1 MRPVKLTLQAFGSYG
16 NRTVIDFGQV
26 NQNLFLISGDTGAG
40 KTTIFD
46 ALVFALYGEASS
58 GTNKKDGMELQSQ
71 FVSFDVEPFVELT
84 FAENKGEEQEE
95 YTVRRIPRHVRPL
108 KRGTGT
114 KEESG
119 SVSLI
124 MPDGTEYPQKEA
136 DRKIEE
142 IVGLTKSQFMQV
154 AMIAQ
159 GEFMELLRAK
169 SDDKKVIFRK
179 LFHTEVY
186 GKIVEELGRRR
197 KAKQQEIGRIRTVCQ
212 NEVSHV
218 RIPEG
223 MELRLNVL
231 KEKIINSERLS
242 VVDME
247 EFLSELSNL
256 CEELQVRQEKAEKEY
271 GEAREESLRDR
282 DAYNSALD
290 LLKRYGELEQAE
302 GELEGYRAQ
311 ESGIEEALRL
321 IAELTSAYEIQAVWQ
336 RYSDSAGAA
345 ADLEEKLRK
354 QQEALPGLCALC
366 EEAGGQ
372 EQEEKS
378 LLDQETERFTKVS
391 ERVKKSLDVLKR
403 LQEAQAE
410 AYKREQEARS
420 AEKMAQEAGKNLNEL
435 ELKEKE
441 QREREAHLSSADL
454 RLVQWKTKCEKAG
467 ALETEISQAERL
479 LKETEQQ
486 EKAAEKARA
495 GYQDISREYEEKN
508 AEYENLR
515 RIFLNSQAGLLARE
529 QLRPGQPCP
538 VCGSLEHPNP
548 CVLEE
553 EHRELNREMLEEL
566 EKKAAVLRDR
576 QEAAASASQAA
587 CALLAEREKQWNG
600 KLEELKEKMQD
611 QFESVQKVTVKVD
624 PAGDDAYDD
633 DAAAYLD
640 RAKKEVSAWK
650 GVLDAEEIRL
660 RQDVE
665 ELEGIRRFLRG
676 VENERQALKQA
687 LDRASEE
694 RVRAKEALAAAGA
707 SVESLE
713 KSRDY
718 QTEQE
723 AEEALLAARSEKEK
737 RERAYAAA
745 RAAQQRAESAKE
757 NANALIG
764 RYLNELPQQIA
775 QRDQRKEI
783 YIRTMEE
790 RDLAESEWRA
800 LTEKHHKSET
810 DALREQVE
818 AYNRK
823 KAAAKRLFQAAQDAI
838 GGREKPDLEKLEHA
852 QKASEEKVETA
863 RTALEEIREYYR
875 ANTTVYERLTPV
887 MTERG
892 RIVEEYRRLEDLYNL
907 LAGKVS
913 GARMDIETFV
923 QRYYLERIL
932 CAANRRFREMSAG
945 QFELRMCETGRAG
958 IGKNRGLDLMVYSAV
973 TGKERE
979 VRTLSGGE
987 SFMAALSLALGLADQ
1002 IQESA
1007 ASVNLDIMFIDE
1019 GFGSL
1024 DENARDKAVRV
1035 LKDMANGSRMI
1046 GIISHVTELKQEIE
1060 DQLIVRKDEEGS
1072 HIRWQ
1077 IS

>member
-1 MRPVKLTLQAFGSYG
+1 MRPVKLTMQAFGSYG

-71 FVSFDVEPFVELT
+71 FVSFEVEPFVELT
-84 FAENKGEEQEE
+84 FSENHGEEQEE

-124 MPDGTEYPQKEA
+124 MPDGTEYPQKET

-197 KAKQQEIGRIRTVCQ
+197 KSKQQEIGRIRTVCQ

-223 MELRLNVL
+223 MGLRLNVL

-256 CEELQVRQEKAEKEY
+256 CEELQMRQEKAEKKY
-271 GEAREESLRDR
+271 GEVREESLRDR
-282 DAYNSALD
+282 DAYNSALE
-290 LLKRYGELEQAE
+290 LLKRYGELEQAA
-302 GELEGYRAQ
+302 GELEECRAQ
-311 ESGIEEALRL
+311 ESVTEEAIRL

-345 ADLEEKLRK
+345 AELEEKLKK
-354 QQEALPGLCALC
+354 QQEALPGLCELC
-366 EEAGGQ
+366 EEAGEQ
-372 EQEEKS
+372 EQKEKF

-391 ERVKKSLDVLKR
+391 ERVKHSLDVLKR
-403 LQEAQAE
+403 LHEAQAE
-410 AYKREQEARS
+410 AYKREQDARS
-420 AEKMAQEAGKNLNEL
+420 AEKKAQEAGKNLNEL

-454 RLVQWKTKCEKAG
+454 RLVRWKNKCEKAG
-467 ALETEISQAERL
+467 ELETEISQAEQL
-479 LKETEQQ
+479 LKEAKQQ
-486 EKAAEKARA
+486 EKAAEKARG

-538 VCGSLEHPNP
+538 VCGSLEHPDP
-548 CVLEE
+548 CVLDE

-600 KLEELKEKMQD
+600 KLEELKEKMRD
-611 QFESVQKVTVKVD
+611 QFGSVQKVIVKVD
-624 PAGDDAYDD
+624 PAGDDASDD

-650 GVLDAEEIRL
+650 GALDAEGIRL
-660 RQDVE
+660 RQDIE
-665 ELEGIRRFLRG
+665 ELEKIRRFLRG

-723 AEEALLAARSEKEK
+723 AEEALLAARTEKEK
-737 RERAYAAA
+737 KERSYAAA

-764 RYLNELPQQIA
+764 RYINELPQQIA

-783 YIRTMEE
+783 YIRAMEE

-818 AYNRK
+818 ACNRK

-852 QKASEEKVETA
+852 RKGSEEKLETS
-863 RTALEEIREYYR
+863 RIALEEIREYCR
-875 ANTTVYERLTPV
+875 ANTTVYESLMPV

-932 CAANRRFREMSAG
+932 CAANQRFREMSAG

-1072 HIRWQ
+1072 HVRWQ